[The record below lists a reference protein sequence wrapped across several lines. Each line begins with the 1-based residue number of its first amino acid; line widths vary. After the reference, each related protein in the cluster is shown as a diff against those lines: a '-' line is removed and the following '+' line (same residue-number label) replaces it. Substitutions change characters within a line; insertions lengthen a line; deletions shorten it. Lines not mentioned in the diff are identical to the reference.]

1 MQLGGISH
9 EEMLADTG
17 LECRFSIVF
26 GATVWWKNPT
36 ALQLG
41 FRQSSSSRSSAYT
54 IRKCLASHPNCMV
67 TAKDIAR
74 LLQFL
79 EQGAANMDRFAKIVE
94 RHTLSEAW
102 ERFRT
107 RYLYES

>member
-1 MQLGGISH
+1 
-9 EEMLADTG
+9 
-17 LECRFSIVF
+17 
-26 GATVWWKNPT
+26 
-36 ALQLG
+36 
-41 FRQSSSSRSSAYT
+41 
-54 IRKCLASHPNCMV
+54 MV